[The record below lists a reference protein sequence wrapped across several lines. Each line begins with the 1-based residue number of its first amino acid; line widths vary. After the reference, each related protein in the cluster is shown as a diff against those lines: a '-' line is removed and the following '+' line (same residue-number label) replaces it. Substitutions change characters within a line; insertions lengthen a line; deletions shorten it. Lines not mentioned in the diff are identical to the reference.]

1 MSATKEQLQKLIRPL
16 VVKWATRGVLW
27 IATAVLGL
35 TATAAESEAAQLG
48 AGAGAAACL
57 LVSYLIDRWHDRTD
71 KAETPQAP

>member
-27 IATAVLGL
+27 VATAVLGL
-35 TATAAESEAAQLG
+35 TATAADSEATQVG

-57 LVSYLIDRWHDRTD
+57 LVSYLIDWWHHRTD
-71 KAETPQAP
+71 KAEVPKPK